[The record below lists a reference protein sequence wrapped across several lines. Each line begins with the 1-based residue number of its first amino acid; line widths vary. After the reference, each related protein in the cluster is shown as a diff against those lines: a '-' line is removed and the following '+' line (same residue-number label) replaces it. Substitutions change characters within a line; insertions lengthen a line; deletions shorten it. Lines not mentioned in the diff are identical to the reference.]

1 MLAITPTL
9 ESESSAITLLP
20 IFQCNQSSATRRP
33 VMPSRILIFCLFAL
47 ALASSPAR
55 AETSSVQTAWRLLD
69 YIAVDYPG
77 AVQGGAVISAA
88 EFSEMT
94 EFAASAHERITGLPS
109 SSTQADLQHQAI
121 ALQILI
127 ANKAPATTVAAAA
140 RTLAAD
146 LINTYPITLAPVKPP
161 DFARGQVLYTQNCLS
176 CHGATGDG
184 KGPAALGL
192 APPPIAFADKD
203 RARER
208 SVFALYQVIEQGIPG
223 TSMVS
228 FSGLPLEDRWDLALY
243 VSAFAFPESAAD
255 EGRRIWQDSPSLRAD
270 INLEKLVGLT
280 PASLANE
287 IGETKADAITAY
299 LRHHPAAV
307 QEPATGPLTLARTR
321 LDEALTAYAKGN
333 RNGATDLAL
342 SAYLDG
348 FEPVEPILAVR
359 DNALKIRIEGAM
371 GTLRAH
377 LSQGLHIDEVR
388 KQAAALN
395 TLFAQAEIALARHEE
410 SAESSFFGA
419 FTILLREGLE
429 ALLIVVAMLAF
440 LRKVE
445 RKDALPYVHG
455 GWITA
460 LVAGVLT
467 WGVGTY
473 LIGISGASREL
484 TEGFGSVLA
493 AIILLWVGVW
503 MHGKSNAQAW
513 QCYVCDQMT
522 HALKRRSAWF
532 LFGLS
537 FIVVYREVFETILF
551 YAAIWNQG
559 NSGAVLAGGATALLA
574 LLGVGA
580 LLLRYGRNLPISK
593 FFAYSSV
600 LIALLAV
607 VLTGKGVAALQEA
620 GYLSIHP
627 LADFPRIEMLGLFPT
642 REGIFAS
649 LAMILFLIIG
659 FSHNHYRAKKAYPP
673 AN

>member
-1 MLAITPTL
+1 MID
-9 ESESSAITLLP
+9 
-20 IFQCNQSSATRRP
+20 
-33 VMPSRILIFCLFAL
+33 RILILLLFAT
-47 ALASSPAR
+47 ALAVSPAR
-55 AETSSVQTAWRLLD
+55 ADTASVKTAWRLLD
-69 YIAVDYPG
+69 YIAVDYQG
-77 AVQGGAVISAA
+77 AVQDGKVISQT
-88 EFSEMT
+88 EFTEMT
-94 EFAASAHERITGLPS
+94 EFAASAHERINELPPS
-109 SSTQADLQHQAI
+109 SGRADLQRRAA
-121 ALQILI
+121 ALQTLI
-127 ANKAPATTVAAAA
+127 ASKAPAPTVAATA
-140 RTLAAD
+140 RSLAGD
-146 LINTYPITLAPVKPP
+146 LIKAYPITLAPVKPL
-161 DFARGQVLYTQNCLS
+161 DFARGQALYTRNCLS
-176 CHGATGDG
+176 CHGANGDG

-192 APPPIAFADKD
+192 VPPPIAFSDKS

-223 TSMVS
+223 TSMAS
-228 FSGLPLEDRWDLALY
+228 FGVLPPEDRWALALY
-243 VSAFAFPESAAD
+243 VGTLAFPESAAD
-255 EGRRIWQDSPSLRAD
+255 EGRRIWQENATLRAD

-280 PASLANE
+280 PAALANE

-299 LRHHPAAV
+299 LRRHPAAV

-321 LDEALTAYAKGN
+321 LDEALTAYA
-333 RNGATDLAL
+333 NGARKAAADLAL

-377 LSQGLHIDEVR
+377 IAKGLPPDEVG
-388 KQAAALN
+388 KQAAVLN
-395 TLFAQAEIALARHEE
+395 TLFAQAEAALARHEA
-410 SAESSFFGA
+410 SAGSNFFGA

-455 GWITA
+455 GWIAA

-484 TEGFGSVLA
+484 AEGFGSVLA
-493 AIILLWVGVW
+493 AIVLLWVGIW
-503 MHGKSNAQAW
+503 MHRKSNAQAW
-513 QCYVCDQMT
+513 QCYVCDQLT

-559 NSGAVLAGGATALLA
+559 NSGAVLAGGATAVLA
-574 LLGVGA
+574 LLAVA
-580 LLLRYGRNLPISK
+580 AVMLRYGRVLPIGR

-620 GYLSIHP
+620 GYLPIHS
-627 LADFPRIEMLGLFPT
+627 LVSFPRIEILGMFPT
-642 REGIFAS
+642 CEGIFAP
-649 LAMILFLIIG
+649 LAMVLFLAIG
-659 FSHNHYRAKKAYPP
+659 FGYNHLLAQRAAPP
-673 AN
+673 TN

>member
-1 MLAITPTL
+1 MID
-9 ESESSAITLLP
+9 
-20 IFQCNQSSATRRP
+20 
-33 VMPSRILIFCLFAL
+33 RILILLLFAT
-47 ALASSPAR
+47 ALAASPAR
-55 AETSSVQTAWRLLD
+55 ADTASVQTAWRLLD
-69 YIAVDYPG
+69 YIAVDYQG
-77 AVQGGAVISAA
+77 AVQDGEVISQT
-88 EFSEMT
+88 EFAEMT
-94 EFAASAHERITGLPS
+94 EFAASAHERINELPPS
-109 SSTQADLQHQAI
+109 SARADLQHRAA
-121 ALQILI
+121 ALQTLI
-127 ANKAPATTVAAAA
+127 ASKALATTVAATA
-140 RTLAAD
+140 RSLAGD
-146 LINTYPITLAPVKPP
+146 LIKAYPITLAPAKPLN
-161 DFARGQVLYTQNCLS
+161 FARGQALYTQNCLS
-176 CHGATGDG
+176 CHGANGDG

-192 APPPIAFADKD
+192 VPPAIAFSDKN

-208 SVFALYQVIEQGIPG
+208 SVFALYQVIEQGISG
-223 TSMVS
+223 TSMAS
-228 FSGLPLEDRWDLALY
+228 FGVLPPEDRWDLALY
-243 VSAFAFPESAAD
+243 VGAFAFPESAAD
-255 EGRRIWQDSPSLRAD
+255 EGRRIWQEKATLRAD
-270 INLEKLVGLT
+270 INLEKLVSLT

-287 IGETKADAITAY
+287 IGETQADAITAY
-299 LRHHPAAV
+299 LRRHPAAV
-307 QEPATGPLTLARTR
+307 QEPTTGPLTLARTR
-321 LDEALTAYAKGN
+321 LDEALTAYA
-333 RNGATDLAL
+333 NGARKAAADLAL

-371 GTLRAH
+371 GMLRARIAKG
-377 LSQGLHIDEVR
+377 LSPDEVR
-388 KQAAALN
+388 KQAAVLN
-395 TLFAQAEIALARHEE
+395 TLFAQAEAALARHEA
-410 SAESSFFGA
+410 SAGSSFFGA

-455 GWITA
+455 GWIAA

-493 AIILLWVGVW
+493 AIVLLWVGIW
-503 MHGKSNAQAW
+503 MHRKSNAQAW
-513 QCYVCDQMT
+513 QCYVCDQLP

-559 NSGAVLAGGATALLA
+559 NGAAVLAGGATAMLA
-574 LLGVGA
+574 LLAVA
-580 LLLRYGRNLPISK
+580 AVMLRYGRVLPIGK

-620 GYLSIHP
+620 GYLPIHP
-627 LADFPRIEMLGLFPT
+627 LASFPRIEILGMFPT
-642 REGIFAS
+642 CEGIIAP
-649 LAMILFLIIG
+649 LAMVLFLAIG
-659 FSHNHYRAKKAYPP
+659 FGYNHRLAQRAGPP
-673 AN
+673 TN

>member
-1 MLAITPTL
+1 MID
-9 ESESSAITLLP
+9 
-20 IFQCNQSSATRRP
+20 
-33 VMPSRILIFCLFAL
+33 RILILLLFAT
-47 ALASSPAR
+47 ALAASPAR
-55 AETSSVQTAWRLLD
+55 ADTASVQTAWRLLD
-69 YIAVDYPG
+69 YIAVDYQG
-77 AVQGGAVISAA
+77 AVQDGEVISQT
-88 EFSEMT
+88 EFAEMT
-94 EFAASAHERITGLPS
+94 EFAASAHERINELPPS
-109 SSTQADLQHQAI
+109 SARADLQHRAA
-121 ALQILI
+121 ALQTLI
-127 ANKAPATTVAAAA
+127 ASKALATTVAATA
-140 RTLAAD
+140 RSLAGD
-146 LINTYPITLAPVKPP
+146 LIKAYPITLAPAKPLN
-161 DFARGQVLYTQNCLS
+161 FARGQALYTQNCLS
-176 CHGATGDG
+176 CHGANGDG

-192 APPPIAFADKD
+192 VPPAIAFSDKN

-208 SVFALYQVIEQGIPG
+208 SVFALYQVIEQGISG
-223 TSMVS
+223 TSMAS
-228 FSGLPLEDRWDLALY
+228 FGVLPPEDRWDLALY
-243 VSAFAFPESAAD
+243 VGAFAFPESAAD
-255 EGRRIWQDSPSLRAD
+255 EGRRIWQEKATLRAD
-270 INLEKLVGLT
+270 INLEKLVSLT

-287 IGETKADAITAY
+287 IGETQADAITAY
-299 LRHHPAAV
+299 LRRHPAAV
-307 QEPATGPLTLARTR
+307 QEPTTGSLTLARTR
-321 LDEALTAYAKGN
+321 LDEALTAYA
-333 RNGATDLAL
+333 NGARKAAADLAL

-371 GTLRAH
+371 GMLRARIAKG
-377 LSQGLHIDEVR
+377 LSPDEVR
-388 KQAAALN
+388 KQAAVLN
-395 TLFAQAEIALARHEE
+395 TLFAQAEAALARHEA
-410 SAESSFFGA
+410 SAGSSFFGA

-455 GWITA
+455 GWIAA

-493 AIILLWVGVW
+493 AIVLLWVGIW
-503 MHGKSNAQAW
+503 MHRKSNAQAW
-513 QCYVCDQMT
+513 QCYVCDQLP

-559 NSGAVLAGGATALLA
+559 NGAAVLAGGATAMLA
-574 LLGVGA
+574 LLAVA
-580 LLLRYGRNLPISK
+580 AVMLRYGRVLPIGK

-620 GYLSIHP
+620 GYLPIHP
-627 LADFPRIEMLGLFPT
+627 LASFPRIEILGMFPT
-642 REGIFAS
+642 CEGIIAP
-649 LAMILFLIIG
+649 LAMVLFLAIG
-659 FSHNHYRAKKAYPP
+659 FGYNHRLAQRAGPP
-673 AN
+673 TN

>member
-1 MLAITPTL
+1 MID
-9 ESESSAITLLP
+9 
-20 IFQCNQSSATRRP
+20 
-33 VMPSRILIFCLFAL
+33 RILILLLFAT
-47 ALASSPAR
+47 ALAASPAR
-55 AETSSVQTAWRLLD
+55 ADTASVQTAWRLLD
-69 YIAVDYPG
+69 YIAVDYQG
-77 AVQGGAVISAA
+77 AVQDGEVISQT
-88 EFSEMT
+88 EFAEMT
-94 EFAASAHERITGLPS
+94 EFAASAHERINELPPS
-109 SSTQADLQHQAI
+109 SARADLQHRAA
-121 ALQILI
+121 ALQTLI
-127 ANKAPATTVAAAA
+127 ASKALATTVAATA
-140 RTLAAD
+140 RSLAGD
-146 LINTYPITLAPVKPP
+146 LIKAYPITLAPAKPLN
-161 DFARGQVLYTQNCLS
+161 FARGQALYTQNCLS
-176 CHGATGDG
+176 CHGANGDG

-192 APPPIAFADKD
+192 VPPAIAFSDKN

-208 SVFALYQVIEQGIPG
+208 SVFALYQVIEQGISG
-223 TSMVS
+223 TSMAS
-228 FSGLPLEDRWDLALY
+228 FGVLPPEDRWDLALY
-243 VSAFAFPESAAD
+243 VGAFAFPESAAD
-255 EGRRIWQDSPSLRAD
+255 EGRRIWQENATLRAD
-270 INLEKLVGLT
+270 INLEKLVSLT

-287 IGETKADAITAY
+287 IGETQADAITAY
-299 LRHHPAAV
+299 LRRHPAAV
-307 QEPATGPLTLARTR
+307 QEPTTGPLTLARTR
-321 LDEALTAYAKGN
+321 LDEALTAYA
-333 RNGATDLAL
+333 NGARKAAADLAL

-371 GTLRAH
+371 GMLRARIAKG
-377 LSQGLHIDEVR
+377 LSPDEVR
-388 KQAAALN
+388 KQAAVLN
-395 TLFAQAEIALARHEE
+395 TLFAQAEAALARHEA
-410 SAESSFFGA
+410 SAGSSFFGA

-455 GWITA
+455 GWIAA

-493 AIILLWVGVW
+493 AIVLLWVGIW
-503 MHGKSNAQAW
+503 MHRKSNAQAW
-513 QCYVCDQMT
+513 QCYVCDQLT

-559 NSGAVLAGGATALLA
+559 NGAAVLAGGATAMLA
-574 LLGVGA
+574 LLAVA
-580 LLLRYGRNLPISK
+580 AVMLRYGRVLPIGK

-620 GYLSIHP
+620 GYLPIHP
-627 LADFPRIEMLGLFPT
+627 LASFPRIEILGMFPT
-642 REGIFAS
+642 CEGIIAP
-649 LAMILFLIIG
+649 LAMVLFLAIG
-659 FSHNHYRAKKAYPP
+659 FGYNHRLAQRAGPP
-673 AN
+673 TN

>member
-1 MLAITPTL
+1 MID
-9 ESESSAITLLP
+9 
-20 IFQCNQSSATRRP
+20 
-33 VMPSRILIFCLFAL
+33 RILILLLFAT
-47 ALASSPAR
+47 ALAASPAR
-55 AETSSVQTAWRLLD
+55 ADTASVQTAWRLLD
-69 YIAVDYPG
+69 YIAVDYQG
-77 AVQGGAVISAA
+77 AVQDGEVISQT
-88 EFSEMT
+88 EFAEMT
-94 EFAASAHERITGLPS
+94 EFAASAHERINELPPS
-109 SSTQADLQHQAI
+109 SARADLQHRAA
-121 ALQILI
+121 ALQTLI
-127 ANKAPATTVAAAA
+127 ASKALATTVAATA
-140 RTLAAD
+140 RSLAGD
-146 LINTYPITLAPVKPP
+146 LIKAYPITLAPAKPRN
-161 DFARGQVLYTQNCLS
+161 FARGQALYTQNCLS
-176 CHGATGDG
+176 CHGANGDG

-192 APPPIAFADKD
+192 VPPAIAFSDKN

-208 SVFALYQVIEQGIPG
+208 SVFALYQVIEQGISG
-223 TSMVS
+223 TSMAS
-228 FSGLPLEDRWDLALY
+228 FGVLPPEDRWDLALY
-243 VSAFAFPESAAD
+243 VGAFAFPESAAD
-255 EGRRIWQDSPSLRAD
+255 EGRRIWQEKATLRAD
-270 INLEKLVGLT
+270 INLEKLVSLT

-287 IGETKADAITAY
+287 IGETQADAITAY
-299 LRHHPAAV
+299 LRRHPAAV
-307 QEPATGPLTLARTR
+307 QEPTTGPLTLARTR
-321 LDEALTAYAKGN
+321 LDEALTAYA
-333 RNGATDLAL
+333 NGARKAAADLAL

-371 GTLRAH
+371 GMLRARIAKG
-377 LSQGLHIDEVR
+377 LSPDEVR
-388 KQAAALN
+388 KQAAVLN
-395 TLFAQAEIALARHEE
+395 TLFAQAEAALARHEA
-410 SAESSFFGA
+410 SAGSSFFGA

-455 GWITA
+455 GWIAA

-493 AIILLWVGVW
+493 AIVLLWVGIW
-503 MHGKSNAQAW
+503 MHRKSNAQAW
-513 QCYVCDQMT
+513 QCYVCDQLT

-559 NSGAVLAGGATALLA
+559 NGAAVLAGGATAMLA
-574 LLGVGA
+574 LLAVA
-580 LLLRYGRNLPISK
+580 AVMLRYGRVLPIGK

-620 GYLSIHP
+620 GYLPIHP
-627 LADFPRIEMLGLFPT
+627 LASFPRIEILGMFPT
-642 REGIFAS
+642 CEGIIAP
-649 LAMILFLIIG
+649 LAMVLFLAIG
-659 FSHNHYRAKKAYPP
+659 FGYNHRLAQRAGPP
-673 AN
+673 TN

>member
-1 MLAITPTL
+1 MID
-9 ESESSAITLLP
+9 
-20 IFQCNQSSATRRP
+20 
-33 VMPSRILIFCLFAL
+33 RILILLLFAT
-47 ALASSPAR
+47 ALAASPAR
-55 AETSSVQTAWRLLD
+55 ADTASVQTAWRLLD
-69 YIAVDYPG
+69 YIAVDYQG
-77 AVQGGAVISAA
+77 AVQDGEVISQT
-88 EFSEMT
+88 EFAEMT
-94 EFAASAHERITGLPS
+94 EFAASAHERINELPPS
-109 SSTQADLQHQAI
+109 SARADLQHRAA
-121 ALQILI
+121 ALQTLI
-127 ANKAPATTVAAAA
+127 ASKALATTVAATA
-140 RTLAAD
+140 RSLAGD
-146 LINTYPITLAPVKPP
+146 LIKAYPITLAPAKPLN
-161 DFARGQVLYTQNCLS
+161 FARGQALYTQNCLS
-176 CHGATGDG
+176 CHGANGDG

-192 APPPIAFADKD
+192 VPPAIAFSDKN

-208 SVFALYQVIEQGIPG
+208 SVFALYQVIEQGISG
-223 TSMVS
+223 TSMAS
-228 FSGLPLEDRWDLALY
+228 FGVLPPEDRWDLALY
-243 VSAFAFPESAAD
+243 VGAFAFPESAAD
-255 EGRRIWQDSPSLRAD
+255 EGRRIWQEKATLRAD
-270 INLEKLVGLT
+270 INLEKLVSLT

-287 IGETKADAITAY
+287 IGETQADAITAY
-299 LRHHPAAV
+299 LRRHPAAV
-307 QEPATGPLTLARTR
+307 QEPTTGPLTLARTR
-321 LDEALTAYAKGN
+321 LDEALTAYA
-333 RNGATDLAL
+333 NGARKAAADLAL

-371 GTLRAH
+371 GMLRARIAKG
-377 LSQGLHIDEVR
+377 LSPDEVR
-388 KQAAALN
+388 KQAAVLN
-395 TLFAQAEIALARHEE
+395 TLFAQAEAALARHEA
-410 SAESSFFGA
+410 SAGSSFFGA

-455 GWITA
+455 GWIAA

-493 AIILLWVGVW
+493 AIVLLWVGIW
-503 MHGKSNAQAW
+503 MHRKSNAQAW
-513 QCYVCDQMT
+513 QCYVCDQLT

-559 NSGAVLAGGATALLA
+559 NGAAVLAGGATAMLA
-574 LLGVGA
+574 LLAVA
-580 LLLRYGRNLPISK
+580 AVMLRYGRVLPIGK

-620 GYLSIHP
+620 GYLPIHP
-627 LADFPRIEMLGLFPT
+627 LASFPRIEILGMFPT
-642 REGIFAS
+642 CEGIIAP
-649 LAMILFLIIG
+649 LAMVLFLAIG
-659 FSHNHYRAKKAYPP
+659 FGYNHRLAQRAGPP
-673 AN
+673 TN